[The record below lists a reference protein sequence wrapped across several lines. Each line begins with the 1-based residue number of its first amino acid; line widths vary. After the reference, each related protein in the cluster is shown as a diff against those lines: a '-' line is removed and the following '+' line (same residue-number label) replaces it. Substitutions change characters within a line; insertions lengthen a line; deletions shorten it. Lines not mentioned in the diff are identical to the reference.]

1 MSLIV
6 LLCDEEDKSN
16 EVLTSDQIVDDMKSL
31 DLYNMQIK

>member
-16 EVLTSDQIVDDMKSL
+16 EVLTSDHIVDDMKSL